1 MSGSRPTTSAAA
13 LATTVVFAAFIAV
26 LGIFPGFYLGG
37 AAVPIVLQNMGPL
50 LAGSILGARRAG
62 AAVLLFLALAAL
74 GLPLLSGGRGGIG
87 PFLGPSGGFLFG
99 WLLAAVVVGLI
110 VRRST
115 RPGLLVL
122 LIANIAGV
130 LADYLIGIPY
140 WGLMIGD
147 LGAAAVQSLVFVP
160 GDAVKLVAV
169 SLVAAA
175 VHRAVPAL
183 TGHRAATRG

>member
-1 MSGSRPTTSAAA
+1 M
-13 LATTVVFAAFIAV
+13 
-26 LGIFPGFYLGG
+26 
-37 AAVPIVLQNMGPL
+37 
-50 LAGSILGARRAG
+50 
-62 AAVLLFLALAAL
+62 
-74 GLPLLSGGRGGIG
+74 
-87 PFLGPSGGFLFG
+87 
-99 WLLAAVVVGLI
+99 VVGLI

-160 GDAVKLVAV
+160 GDAVKLAAV

-183 TGHRAATRG
+183 TGHRAATQG